1 MIIRIIIHE
10 QLLPLL
16 NKQPIFFNPLSLHIM
31 FLQEFC
37 YKMNIKNIK
46 EKNKS
51 ENILKEKSMSY
62 DFDFNNYKKY
72 GGRDYPDMNGEDYDY
87 EFSDDFDF
95 ADFEDDIFGL

>member
-1 MIIRIIIHE
+1 MTVREEVAKLSFFSNSMIE
-10 QLLPLL
+10 YV
-16 NKQPIFFNPLSLHIM
+16 
-31 FLQEFC
+31 E
-37 YKMNIKNIK
+37 NIK

-72 GGRDYPDMNGEDYDY
+72 GGRDYPDMNSEDYDY

-95 ADFEDDIFGL
+95 DDFEDDIFGL